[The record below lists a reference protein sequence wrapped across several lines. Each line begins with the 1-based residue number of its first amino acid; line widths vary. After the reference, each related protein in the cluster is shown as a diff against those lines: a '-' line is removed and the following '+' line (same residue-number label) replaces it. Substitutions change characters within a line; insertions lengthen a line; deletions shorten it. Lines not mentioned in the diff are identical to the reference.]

1 VSVSACQPPIVPL
14 QDLRLHVALVISFR
28 PGAHNDALLAV
39 AFRLLLCLLK
49 AALMSSAVHSH
60 SNSLSHHSKSASP
73 YHGATVSH
81 SHSINLPDDD
91 DDDILSPGTA
101 SAALITKQPPVMS
114 PVAAI
119 ASPPLSSS
127 LVATPSSSSSL
138 SSVPGSATASAA
150 SSAPP
155 PSWFRRR
162 ILIPFFEVLK
172 SGATPEGIA
181 LSLSFGL
188 TGGVFPVPAV
198 TTVACIVL
206 AYLFSLNFP
215 AVQIT
220 NLLMTPV
227 NLATFV
233 PFIRMGEWLCRAE
246 AVELSLALFQVDPL
260 SAIRLFWL
268 SLVRGVLAWLV
279 FLPLATAALYLTLR
293 PVIRRLMANMKFT

>member
-1 VSVSACQPPIVPL
+1 
-14 QDLRLHVALVISFR
+14 
-28 PGAHNDALLAV
+28 
-39 AFRLLLCLLK
+39 
-49 AALMSSAVHSH
+49 MSTASHSH
-60 SNSLSHHSKSASP
+60 SNSLSHHSKAASP
-73 YHGATVSH
+73 YHSAAVSH
-81 SHSINLPDDD
+81 SHSIVLPDDD
-91 DDDILSPGTA
+91 DDDILSPAPPSTA
-101 SAALITKQPPVMS
+101 LLSKPVMS
-114 PVAAI
+114 PVAA
-119 ASPPLSSS
+119 ASPTL
-127 LVATPSSSSSL
+127 SSSL
-138 SSVPGSATASAA
+138 SSTPSSSLSSLPGPSSASAA

-181 LSLSFGL
+181 LSLAFGL

-227 NLATFV
+227 NLATFI
-233 PFIRMGEWLCRAE
+233 PFIRVGEWLCRAE

-279 FLPLATAALYLTLR
+279 FLPLATAALYVLLK